1 MGSVWDEKPTVSN
14 KVILTEAGDEYT
26 GQVRERGQAYV
37 ERFKKDVPT
46 VTFEDGT
53 EEGQVFEAGL
63 TVWRNA
69 MLRVQPQPGDWI
81 RVWRGQD
88 KGSYTD
94 GGVERV
100 AAPESGQSVTKS
112 APRTETPKAAPKPA
126 QETSKPNLDEPPF

>member
-1 MGSVWDEKPTVSN
+1 MSSVWDEKPTVSN
-14 KVILTEAGDEYT
+14 KVILTEAGDEYI

-53 EEGQVFEAGL
+53 EEGRVFEAGL

-69 MLRVQPQPGDWI
+69 MLRVQPEPGEWL

-100 AAPESGQSVTKS
+100 PAPEGGQPVAKS
-112 APRTETPKAAPKPA
+112 APKTETAKPVQKSAPTA
-126 QETSKPNLDEPPF
+126 SKPDLDEPPF